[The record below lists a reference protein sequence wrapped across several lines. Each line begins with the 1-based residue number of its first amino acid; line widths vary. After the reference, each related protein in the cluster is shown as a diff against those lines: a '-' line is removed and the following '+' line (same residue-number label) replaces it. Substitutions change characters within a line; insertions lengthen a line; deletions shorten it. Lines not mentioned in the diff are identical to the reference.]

1 MEYSLAIES
10 APETIPA
17 GTSILL
23 VHPST
28 GETDRIDTQF
38 LKTDTD
44 HLLVVSTRTAAREVE
59 QKLEHYEVDESKATI
74 LDTLSAERGYTRRQN
89 DHIRYVATPEDL
101 DSVVE
106 ETRKFLE
113 SNDGK
118 LRVSVDSITEMI
130 YYADEEKTLKAVE
143 SLLELLDA
151 HDAVGLFHLARGVH
165 DEEILDEYRDLF
177 DGVIELTEDDEIT
190 STFTI
195 RE

>member
-1 MEYSLAIES
+1 MEYSLTVETT
-10 APETIPA
+10 PETVPA
-17 GTSILL
+17 GTSLLL

-44 HLLVVSTRTAAREVE
+44 YLLVVSTRTTAREVE
-59 QKLEHYEVDESKATI
+59 QKLEHYAVDASKATI
-74 LDTLSAERGYTRRQN
+74 LDTLSVDRGYTRRQN
-89 DHIRYVATPEDL
+89 DHIRYVTAPEDL
-101 DSVVE
+101 DSIVE

-130 YYADEEKTLKAVE
+130 YYADEERTREAVE
-143 SLLELLDA
+143 ALLELLET

-165 DEEILDEYRDLF
+165 DEAVLDEYRMLF
-177 DGVIELTEDDEIT
+177 DGVIELEEDGEVT
-190 STFTI
+190 STFK
-195 RE
+195 E

>member
-1 MEYSLAIES
+1 MEYSLEIES
-10 APETIPA
+10 APESVPA
-17 GTSILL
+17 GSGILL

-44 HLLVVSTRTAAREVE
+44 HLLVVSTRTTAREVE

-89 DHIRYVATPEDL
+89 DHIRYVSTPEDL
-101 DSVVE
+101 DSIVD
-106 ETRKFLE
+106 ETRRFLE
-113 SNDGK
+113 ANDGK

-130 YYADEEKTLKAVE
+130 YYADEEQTLEAVRALLG
-143 SLLELLDA
+143 LLET

-165 DEEILDEYRDLF
+165 EEQVLDEYRNLF
-177 DGVIELTEDDEIT
+177 GQFIELDEDGGIESFFDE
-190 STFTI
+190 
-195 RE
+195 

>member
-1 MEYSLAIES
+1 MEYSLEIVS
-10 APETIPA
+10 APESVPA
-17 GTSILL
+17 GSGILL

-44 HLLVVSTRTAAREVE
+44 HLLVVSTRTTAREVE

-89 DHIRYVATPEDL
+89 EHVRYVTTPEDL
-101 DSVVE
+101 DSVVA
-106 ETRKFLE
+106 ETRRFLE
-113 SNDGK
+113 ANDGK

-130 YYADEEKTLKAVE
+130 YYADEEQTLEAVKE
-143 SLLELLDA
+143 LLELLET

-165 DEEILDEYRDLF
+165 DEVVLDEYRDLF
-177 DGVIELTEDDEIT
+177 GPVIELNEENEI
-190 STFTI
+190 SSHFDQ
-195 RE
+195 